1 MCCSIASRC
10 EGCRTLKFDL
20 YTQARVIK
28 LQKQIEFAAPGAS
41 VVPTHTRLFEVLLPN
56 FLLSGALSMERLVRR
71 AC

>member
-1 MCCSIASRC
+1 
-10 EGCRTLKFDL
+10 
-20 YTQARVIK
+20 VIK